1 MPSHPV
7 TKRRSQRLVSRRPA
21 SLVVSLASKQTRL
34 PCLVL
39 ESSKEGFRVRG
50 SLNLRRGQTIELILD
65 KGMPVCEQCSVVWV
79 GKAGTK
85 HEGEVG
91 LETMQTFSLQSP

>member
-1 MPSHPV
+1 MTSYPAA
-7 TKRRSQRLVSRRPA
+7 KRRSQRLVSRRAA
-21 SLVVSLASKQTRL
+21 SMVVHSAQTQKRV

-39 ESSKEGFRVRG
+39 ESSREGFRVRG
-50 SLNLRRGQTIELILD
+50 SVSLRRGQTIELVFEED
-65 KGMPVCEQCSVVWV
+65 RSMAERCSVVWV

-91 LETMQTFSLQSP
+91 LETVQESGR